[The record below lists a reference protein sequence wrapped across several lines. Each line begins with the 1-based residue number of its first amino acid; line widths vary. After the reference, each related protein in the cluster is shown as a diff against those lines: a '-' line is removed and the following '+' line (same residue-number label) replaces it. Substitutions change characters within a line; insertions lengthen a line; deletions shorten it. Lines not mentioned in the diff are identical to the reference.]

1 MSNGKVFWG
10 IVTAAA
16 AGAIIGLLFAPD
28 EGGKTR
34 KKIKKSANDWAT
46 DMLDQ
51 LEKGKVSAQEV
62 IEKGKV
68 SAQEVSAKIKAN
80 GEHLKEEL
88 VGAVEGALDS
98 AKTAINKN
106 KPQDLA

>member
-1 MSNGKVFWG
+1 MSSGKVFWSV
-10 IVTAAA
+10 VTAAA
-16 AGAIIGLLFAPD
+16 AGAIIGLLFAPQ

-34 KKIKKSANDWAT
+34 KKIKKSANDWAS

-51 LEKGKVSAQEV
+51 

-68 SAQEVSAKIKAN
+68 SAQEVGAKIKAN
-80 GEHLKEEL
+80 GEHLKDEL
-88 VGAVEGALDS
+88 VGAVEEAIDS

-106 KPQDLA
+106 KPEDLA